1 VVTGFATDRDY
12 TVDDLDRDAAEVG
25 LVVEQRF
32 ATWDLRPWQ
41 ADAGW
46 AVTVFRTPA

>member
-1 VVTGFATDRDY
+1 
-12 TVDDLDRDAAEVG
+12 VDDFAGHVTAVG
-25 LVVEQRF
+25 LPEEQRF